1 MMNRS
6 FDARMQA
13 LLKSSLPPI
22 GSAEPSRDLWP
33 DMLKRIE
40 ADSGEEVAFT
50 PLDWTIAGLIAVAVL
65 IFPGLIPGLLYHL

>member
-13 LLKSSLPPI
+13 FLKSSLPPI
-22 GSAEPSRDLWP
+22 GSAGPPRDLWP

-40 ADSGEEVAFT
+40 ANAGEKIAFT
-50 PLDWTIAGLIAVAVL
+50 PLDWAIAGLIAVSVF
-65 IFPGLIPGLLYHL
+65 IFPGLIPALLYHL